1 MSLYIEL
8 LNQNPTAGHYQF
20 GMVRQ
25 FSPEEIRETIQS
37 LLADP
42 SRHHLAH
49 ALGDAGMALY
59 PDSEDMLTISGYLAV
74 LRQDWPQVVEYL
86 QNLLE
91 IRAGRTDAA
100 TYLTLVRA
108 LQMRLDPIAAL
119 KVAQEGL
126 RHHPEH
132 PGLLAET
139 TALTGIAH
147 VLSLQ
152 KLAH

>member
-1 MSLYIEL
+1 MSLYFEL

-20 GMVRQ
+20 GMVKQ
-25 FSPEEIRETIQS
+25 FSPQEIRETIQT
-37 LLADP
+37 LLVDP
-42 SRHHLAH
+42 SRNHLAH

-59 PDSEDMLTISGYLAV
+59 PESEDMLAISGYLAV
-74 LRQDWPQVVEYL
+74 IRQDWAQVVEYL
-86 QNLLE
+86 QALLE
-91 IRAGRTDAA
+91 IRAERTDAA

-108 LQMRLDPIAAL
+108 LQIRLDPVSAL

-132 PGLLAET
+132 EGLLAET
-139 TALTGIAH
+139 GALTGMAH
-147 VLSLQ
+147 ALSMQ